1 MYRLYRLIVYTVILT
16 LLACEK
22 SDEKPKEILVSVG
35 NGYLTLERI
44 QSDIPFSIKKRVTQE
59 NVNNYIQQWIETEL
73 VYQEALNQGMDEDP
87 ELLIAIDKAKKNFLV
102 NKYLSTYLEE
112 NSVELE
118 TEALEYYEENKDSYV
133 FSDDMIKANHLLVDN
148 YQDAINARNRIEAGE
163 DFEKVAMEV
172 SLDYSEKK
180 RIQLDYFSR
189 EEIIP
194 EVGAQAFSLS
204 IGSVSSPI
212 KSDFGYHIIQVLD
225 RKRKGSVIAFEAV
238 KDQII
243 SRLQLMKKNE
253 RYRDLIIE
261 LRNKINIKKNEEL
274 LQDLFVDSLY
284 IKDTNSIA
292 FKE

>member
-1 MYRLYRLIVYTVILT
+1 MICLHRIFVFSAFLALF
-16 LLACEK
+16 ACEK
-22 SDEKPKEILVSVG
+22 SDEKPQEVLVSVG

-44 QSDIPFSIKKRVTQE
+44 QSDIPVSIKKRVTQE

-73 VYQEALNQGMDEDP
+73 VYQDALSQGMHEDA
-87 ELLIAIDKAKKNFLV
+87 ELINAIEKAKKNYLV
-102 NKYLSTYLEE
+102 SKYLSKYLDEK
-112 NSVELE
+112 SMELE

-133 FSDDMIKANHLLVDN
+133 FSDDMAKVNHILVDT
-148 YQDAINARNRIEAGE
+148 YQAAINAKNQIEAGE
-163 DFEKVAMEV
+163 DFEKIARDV

-180 RIQLDYFSR
+180 RITLDYFSR

-212 KSDFGYHIIQVLD
+212 KSDFGYHIIQVID
-225 RKRKGSVIAFEAV
+225 RQRKGSVIEFEDV

-243 SRLQLMKKNE
+243 SRLRLMKKNE

-274 LQDLFVDSLY
+274 LQHLFVDSLY
-284 IKDTNSIA
+284 TKETNSSA
-292 FKE
+292 VKE